1 MYLSRI
7 ALNLSK
13 RKTLMALANPNLFH
27 GAIEHAFSG
36 PRTRHLWRID
46 TLHGQRYLLLVSETQ
61 PDFTAIVAQFG
72 YDNHPDTALTKDYTP
87 LLDRIEINSKWHF
100 RLVANPTYAKWQK
113 KDGKI
118 IRGKVYPHVS
128 PKHQRRWLI
137 EQSAK
142 HGFDLTDEDFQI
154 VEDRTFSFKK
164 GPNHKYHVSIV
175 AVTYEGILTVTDTEM
190 FRHALIEG
198 IGREKAYGL
207 GMITVTGPLNASII
221 EGPC

>member
-1 MYLSRI
+1 MYLSRV

-36 PRTRHLWRID
+36 PRTRRLWRID
-46 TLHGQRYLLLVSETQ
+46 TLHGQRYLLLVSETP

-87 LLDRIEINSKWHF
+87 LLNRIKIDSQWHF
-100 RLVANPTYAKWQK
+100 RLVANPTHSKARE
-113 KDGKI
+113 KDGQL

-128 PKHQRRWLI
+128 PKHQKRWLI
-137 EQSAK
+137 EQSTK
-142 HGFDLTDEDFQI
+142 RGFVLTDDDFQI
-154 VEDRTFSFKK
+154 VEDRTISFRK
-164 GPNHKYHVSIV
+164 GANHKHRVSIV
-175 AVTYEGILTVTDTEM
+175 AVTYEGVLTVTDAEM
-190 FRHALIEG
+190 FQHTLIEG

-207 GMITVTGPLNASII
+207 GLLTVAEQRL
-221 EGPC
+221 